1 MSHRLTSKQLKAL
14 AMLASGVSQLQIA
27 NSLKMRRET
36 FTRWQ
41 KIPEFMYEYE
51 KLMDEVRLGLRN
63 KTTEAINTCLERI
76 TYEAGGTFGDPK
88 RLETLLKIIKT
99 LEKEEIVSR

>member
-1 MSHRLTSKQLKAL
+1 
-14 AMLASGVSQLQIA
+14 MLASGISPLQIA

-36 FTRWQ
+36 FARWQ

-63 KTTEAINTCLERI
+63 KVTMAINASLERI
-76 TYEAGGTFGDPK
+76 TYEVGDSSGNPK
-88 RLETLLKIIKT
+88 RLEAFLKIIEA
-99 LEKEEIVSR
+99 LENKEIIAR